1 MTQIAVHLFFAAAA
15 TSALIVG
22 GTYLLA
28 RKATR

>member
-1 MTQIAVHLFFAAAA
+1 MFAVHLFVAAVA